1 MKKVEIT
8 ASSEQ
13 WAEVT
18 RRAGDVPV
26 ERFIVACAIKGNER
40 AAEGQPLVLSP
51 VEQRRLLVR
60 VENLERAHRLL
71 LSRLQGSDVTLHEAL
86 AFICKAAE
94 NER

>member
-26 ERFIVACAIKGNER
+26 ERFIVACAIEGNER

-86 AFICKAAE
+86 AFICQAAE
-94 NER
+94 YER